1 MKINCENCGTLIDI
15 EKDSLC
21 PNCKAPYDKNKEFL
35 EYKEQKKRE
44 ELLSFRQKETVTN
57 LTEKIAQKFDDV
69 SHPKP
74 IKRVVPAFVAIAAI
88 VIIVIAFSTINSVHT
103 EMTET
108 RDNFKMPDFDFS
120 SLENATKD
128 MFKKKEYTEKEVSV
142 GPEISDGIR
151 VTCDKVL
158 TTESNKEG
166 LKEVLFHL
174 VVENLSTV
182 SKIVSRVNC
191 EIDGSVQ
198 RTSISFDYDDLPK
211 AGFVDAKQT
220 VDGYKSFLVP
230 IDATEVD
237 LVINEKIRLHVNI
250 Q

>member
-1 MKINCENCGTLIDI
+1 
-15 EKDSLC
+15 
-21 PNCKAPYDKNKEFL
+21 
-35 EYKEQKKRE
+35 
-44 ELLSFRQKETVTN
+44 
-57 LTEKIAQKFDDV
+57 
-69 SHPKP
+69 
-74 IKRVVPAFVAIAAI
+74 
-88 VIIVIAFSTINSVHT
+88 
-103 EMTET
+103 MTDT

-191 EIDGSVQ
+191 EIDGSVK
-198 RTSISFDYDDLPK
+198 RT
-211 AGFVDAKQT
+211 
-220 VDGYKSFLVP
+220 
-230 IDATEVD
+230 
-237 LVINEKIRLHVNI
+237 
-250 Q
+250 